1 VIVTASAVV
10 FGRVLLEIA
19 MVGPA
24 VFAQTAPPIAVMMVV
39 MLALAYLSHRKVA
52 SMEPEPKE
60 PPSTMKTAI
69 AFGLMY
75 AIVLFAIAAS
85 RQYFGSA
92 GMFVVAALSGLT
104 DVDAITLSTV
114 HLVESGG
121 LASDLGWRLILTGI
135 MSNLVF
141 KAGIV
146 AVIGRAKAL
155 RAVAPY
161 FAVALICGTLLMIFW
176 R

>member
-1 VIVTASAVV
+1 
-10 FGRVLLEIA
+10 
-19 MVGPA
+19 
-24 VFAQTAPPIAVMMVV
+24 
-39 MLALAYLSHRKVA
+39 
-52 SMEPEPKE
+52 
-60 PPSTMKTAI
+60 MKTAI

-75 AIVLFAIAAS
+75 AIVLFAVAAS

-104 DVDAITLSTV
+104 DVDALTMSTV

-121 LASDLGWRLILTGI
+121 LAADLGWRLILTGI

-161 FAVALICGTLLMIFW
+161 FAVALLCGTLLMFLW